1 MSSVDAIEPAITKLV
16 HDAPARDAETVHV
29 LGDALRSIGSPLAL
43 SIARILEYVDDDL
56 VDPGIALPA
65 IAEACAALVD
75 GVKHGA
81 DARALEAARY
91 RIDTLEPRPGP
102 PPPKIAT
109 PDVPASDL
117 IRGPRRRT

>member
-1 MSSVDAIEPAITKLV
+1 MTIDSIEPAITKLV
-16 HDAPARDAETVHV
+16 RDAPVRDTETVRV
-29 LGDALRSIGSPLAL
+29 LGEALREVGSPLAL
-43 SIARILEYVDDDL
+43 SIARILEYVADDL

-75 GVKHGA
+75 DRA
-81 DARALEAARY
+81 DARSLEAARY
-91 RIDTLEPRPGP
+91 RIDTLEPRPDV
-102 PPPKIAT
+102 PKIAT

>member
-1 MSSVDAIEPAITKLV
+1 VTAIEAAITKLV
-16 HDAPARDAETVHV
+16 HDAPVRDAATVKA
-29 LGDALRSIGSPLAL
+29 LADALQSVGSPLAL

-75 GVKHGA
+75 ARA
-81 DARALEAARY
+81 DARSLEAARY
-91 RIDTLEPRPGP
+91 RIDTLEPRPDIP
-102 PPPKIAT
+102 TIAV
-109 PDVPASDL
+109 PDVQASDL